1 MDGETVIGIIPKTE
15 VRPGLSD
22 YDLVVTNKRIIGGKV
37 GSSGLAFLAGGA
49 IGYALSK
56 SRQDQEKYK
65 DMNPEEVLKAHEK
78 NFAWRFDTD
87 IESFT
92 LKDGMIDKKIIVRL
106 TSHKKKILLM
116 KKDAFEYAKELLQQ
130 VAKDKIK

>member
-1 MDGETVIGIIPKTE
+1 MDGETVIGIIPQTE

-56 SRQDQEKYK
+56 SGQDKEKYK
-65 DMNPEEVLKAHEK
+65 DMDPEEVLKAHNK
-78 NFAWRFDTD
+78 NFAWQLDTD

-116 KKDAFEYAKELLQQ
+116 KKDAFEHAKELLQQ

>member
-1 MDGETVIGIIPKTE
+1 MDGETVIGIIPQTE

-56 SRQDQEKYK
+56 SSQDKEKYK
-65 DMNPEEVLKAHEK
+65 EMNPEEVLKAHKK

-87 IESFT
+87 IESIT

-116 KKDAFEYAKELLQQ
+116 KKAAFENAKELLQQ
-130 VAKDKIK
+130 VAKDKIQ